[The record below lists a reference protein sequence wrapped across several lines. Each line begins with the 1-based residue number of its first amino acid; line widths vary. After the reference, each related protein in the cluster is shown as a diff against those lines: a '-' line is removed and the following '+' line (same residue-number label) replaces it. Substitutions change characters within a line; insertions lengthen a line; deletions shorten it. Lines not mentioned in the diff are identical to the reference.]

1 MSLKNIVRSVA
12 GRLSPRAP
20 QAESLERLHNAI
32 ESVPALRDSK
42 ARSHRRW
49 LGCAE
54 AGRPVEIVKKT
65 VAVFVEHA
73 IDIPRISVV
82 PKGPVKSG
90 YKAFQI
96 DVEKMNFQPQDMAL
110 IGQEQHEAYP
120 SFLAKSSARRCV

>member
-1 MSLKNIVRSVA
+1 MSLKNIVRSV
-12 GRLSPRAP
+12 
-20 QAESLERLHNAI
+20 
-32 ESVPALRDSK
+32 DSK

-54 AGRPVEIVKKT
+54 ARRPVEIVKKT

-73 IDIPRISVV
+73 IDIPRISVM

-96 DVEKMNFQPQDMAL
+96 DVEGN
-110 IGQEQHEAYP
+110 
-120 SFLAKSSARRCV
+120 